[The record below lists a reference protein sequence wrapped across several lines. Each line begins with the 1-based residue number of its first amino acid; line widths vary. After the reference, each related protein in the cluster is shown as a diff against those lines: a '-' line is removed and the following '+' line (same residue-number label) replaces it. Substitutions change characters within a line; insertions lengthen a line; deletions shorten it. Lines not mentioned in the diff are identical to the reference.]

1 MAGIRR
7 FRLPH
12 SLTLLVAGILLAAVL
27 THVVPAGE
35 FQRHEDPETGRTVV
49 IAGTYAHVGARP
61 LGPFDAF
68 IAIPRGIT
76 AAASVIGLIFLVG
89 GAFTVVERAGTL
101 GRLVGWL
108 VGKLADRGALVIPV
122 ASVVFAL
129 GGITEHTSEELI
141 AFVPAL
147 LLLSR
152 TLGFT
157 PLTIVAMSLGSA
169 AVGAAFGPVD
179 PFSVLIGQRLA
190 QLTPGSG
197 LGFRVLFLIPAL
209 AIWTWGT
216 MRYAARTRTA
226 PTSAP
231 EAAGSAALELRDV
244 VILLAIVAALAVY
257 IYGAQHLDW
266 EFDQLSA
273 LLFAVGVL
281 AGLLGRL
288 GLDGTAEAFV
298 DGFKSMAYAGLLV
311 GFARAIYVVLSEGR
325 IVDTIVN
332 GLFSPLNGLPPAMS
346 AIGMMLAHT
355 VIHFPVP
362 SSSGQAVLTLPLLVP
377 LSDLIGLS
385 RQVTVL
391 AYQYGSGLCD
401 VLTPTNG
408 SLVAMLAAAGV
419 RFEDWLRFALPLWIL
434 LAGLAAMA
442 IGVGVAVGLR

>member
-1 MAGIRR
+1 
-7 FRLPH
+7 
-12 SLTLLVAGILLAAVL
+12 
-27 THVVPAGE
+27 
-35 FQRHEDPETGRTVV
+35 
-49 IAGTYAHVGARP
+49 
-61 LGPFDAF
+61 
-68 IAIPRGIT
+68 
-76 AAASVIGLIFLVG
+76 
-89 GAFTVVERAGTL
+89 
-101 GRLVGWL
+101 VGWL
-108 VGKLADRGALVIPV
+108 VGKLAHRGALVIPI

-129 GGITEHTSEELI
+129 GGVTEHTSEELI

-197 LGFRVLFLIPAL
+197 LGFRVLFLVPAL

-226 PTSAP
+226 PTAGP
-231 EAAGSAALELRDV
+231 EAAGSASLELRDV

-288 GLDGTAEAFV
+288 GMDGTAEAFV
-298 DGFKSMAYAGLLV
+298 DGFKSMAYAALLV

-332 GLFSPLNGLPPAMS
+332 GLFAPLNGLPPAMS
-346 AIGMMLAHT
+346 AIGMMFAHT

-362 SSSGQAVLTLPLLVP
+362 SSSGHAVLTLPLLVP

-391 AYQYGSGLCD
+391 AYQYGAGLCE

-408 SLVAMLAAAGV
+408 ALMAMLAAAGV
-419 RFEDWLRFALPLWIL
+419 RYEDWLRFVLPLWIL
-434 LAGLAAMA
+434 LTGVAALA
-442 IGVGVAVGLR
+442 IGTAVAIGLR

>member
-1 MAGIRR
+1 MAR

-12 SLTLLVAGILLAAVL
+12 SLTLLVACILLAAAL
-27 THVVPAGE
+27 THVLPAGE
-35 FQRHEDPETGRTVV
+35 FQRHEDPNTGRTVV
-49 IAGTYAHVGARP
+49 IAGTYARVDP
-61 LGPFDAF
+61 KPVGPFDAL
-68 IAIPRGIT
+68 IAIPKGIT
-76 AAASVIGLIFLVG
+76 DAASVIGLIFLVG
-89 GAFTVVERAGTL
+89 GAFAVVERAGTL

-108 VGKLADRGALVIPV
+108 VGKLAHRGALVIPI

-129 GGITEHTSEELI
+129 GGVTEHSQEELI

-157 PLTIVAMSLGSA
+157 PLAIVAMSLGSA
-169 AVGAAFGPVD
+169 AIGAAFGPVD
-179 PFSVLIGQRLA
+179 PFSVLIAQRLA
-190 QLTPGSG
+190 QVTPGSG
-197 LGFRVLFLIPAL
+197 LDFRLFFLAPAL
-209 AIWTWGT
+209 AIWIWGT
-216 MRYAARTRTA
+216 MRYTARTRTA
-226 PTSAP
+226 PSVGR
-231 EAAGSAALELRDV
+231 EEAGSASLEPRDV
-244 VILLAIVAALAVY
+244 VIVLAIVAALAMYVF
-257 IYGAQHLDW
+257 GAQHLDW

-288 GLDGTAEAFV
+288 GVDGTAEAFV

-332 GLFSPLNGLPPAMS
+332 GLFSPINGLPPTIS

-362 SSSGQAVLTLPLLVP
+362 SASGQAVLTLPLLVP

-391 AYQYGSGLCD
+391 AYQYGAGLCE

-408 SLVAMLAAAGV
+408 ALMAMLAAAGV
-419 RFEDWLRFALPLWIL
+419 RYEEWLRFVLPLWAL
-434 LAGLAAMA
+434 LAGLAALA
-442 IGVGVAVGLR
+442 IGVGVAIGLR

>member
-1 MAGIRR
+1 MAR

-12 SLTLLVAGILLAAVL
+12 SLTLLVICILLAAVL
-27 THVVPAGE
+27 THVLPAGE
-35 FQRHEDPETGRTVV
+35 FQRHEDPSTGRTVV
-49 IAGTYAHVGARP
+49 IAGTYAHVGAKP
-61 LGPFDAF
+61 LGPFEAL
-68 IAIPRGIT
+68 IAIPKGIT
-76 AAASVIGLIFLVG
+76 EAASVIGLIFLVG
-89 GAFTVVERAGTL
+89 GAFAVVERAGTL
-101 GRLVGWL
+101 GRLVGWV
-108 VGKLADRGALVIPV
+108 VGKLAHRGALVIPI
-122 ASVVFAL
+122 ASVMFAL
-129 GGITEHTSEELI
+129 GGVTEHTSEELI

-157 PLTIVAMSLGSA
+157 PLAIVAMSLGSA
-169 AVGAAFGPVD
+169 AIGAAFGPVD
-179 PFSVLIGQRLA
+179 PFSVLIAQRVA

-197 LGFRVLFLIPAL
+197 LGFRVLFLVPAL

-226 PTSAP
+226 PAVGP
-231 EAAGSAALELRDV
+231 EAAGPASLELRDV
-244 VILLAIVAALAVY
+244 VILLAIVASLAMYV
-257 IYGAQHLDW
+257 YGAQHLDW

-273 LLFAVGVL
+273 LFFAVGVL

-332 GLFSPLNGLPPAMS
+332 GLFAPLNGLPPAVS

-362 SSSGQAVLTLPLLVP
+362 SSSGHAVLTLPLLVP

-391 AYQYGSGLCD
+391 AYQYGAGLCE

-408 SLVAMLAAAGV
+408 ALMAMLAAAGV
-419 RFEDWLRFALPLWIL
+419 RYEDWLRFALPLWIL
-434 LAGLAAMA
+434 LAGFAALALVAAVA
-442 IGVGVAVGLR
+442 IGLR